1 MCYTVHTSVQQVRIC
16 SQVYISSTITLCSG
30 GEGGEGA
37 AGAAGAASPN
47 EFSLK
52 TVEALAAATCRLKAS
67 LVSLQ
72 NKDVGVILRIW
83 KLSENSWMTSIFI
96 QLSTLE
102 KEAPGSTLFLYQ
114 VRWQR

>member
-30 GEGGEGA
+30 GE
-37 AGAAGAASPN
+37 GAAGAASPN